1 MHAGSG
7 GGHIQT
13 DRQTKG
19 EGKLISVIKY
29 VRAFL
34 ISSLGAQ
41 FVDDFAGPLV
51 QLVEML
57 ALGNAHAASGV
68 APDTVQARVQVPGTC
83 ENGKASRQEGS
94 DLSSS
99 VI

>member
-1 MHAGSG
+1 MQAVDRG

-13 DRQTKG
+13 DRQRG
-19 EGKLISVIKY
+19 MRMGLKLISVIKY

-41 FVDDFAGPLV
+41 FVDDFTGPLV

-57 ALGNAHAASGV
+57 ALGYAHAASRV
-68 APDTVQARVQVPGTC
+68 TPDTVQARV
-83 ENGKASRQEGS
+83 
-94 DLSSS
+94 
-99 VI
+99 